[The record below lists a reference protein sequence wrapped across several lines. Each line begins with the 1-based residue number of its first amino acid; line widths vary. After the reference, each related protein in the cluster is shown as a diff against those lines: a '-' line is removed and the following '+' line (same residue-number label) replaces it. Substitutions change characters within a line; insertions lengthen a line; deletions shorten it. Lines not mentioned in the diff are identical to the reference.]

1 MQLGDANNEI
11 LKLFSQ
17 GLTSRQLLVLAA
29 HHRRLDLEKSLC
41 AQTNSKIIGG
51 IFKGVNHT
59 GEAHGSTLCPKILG
73 SYEKEIAQELHEI
86 CKEKDYF
93 IDIGCAEGYYT
104 TGIAKTTTIDTII
117 GIDISESALMQ
128 ARKSAIINEVD
139 HKCQFFSTI
148 EPASKLIKGK
158 SLIMIDVDGSEI
170 SVIKELMGALSA
182 SQKQSTE
189 LLIETDF
196 HSDGCSNESE
206 ISGELIKHGFSVTKS
221 IEQSIYHRFSD
232 ISHQL
237 TTSLLDQVI
246 YGLEGR
252 PSNQKWLIAKPSNYV
267 GGSPEHP

>member
-1 MQLGDANNEI
+1 MKTEDANNGI

-41 AQTNSKIIGG
+41 AQTNNIIVGG
-51 IFKGVNHT
+51 IFKGVKHT

-73 SYEKEIAQELHEI
+73 SYEKEIAQELNNI
-86 CKEKDYF
+86 CKEKDTF

-104 TGIAKTTTIDTII
+104 TGVAKTSCIDTII
-117 GIDISESALMQ
+117 GVDISDSALEQ
-128 ARKSAIINEVD
+128 ARKSASINEVD
-139 HKCQFFSTI
+139 HKCQFFSKI
-148 EPASKLIKGK
+148 KPAAKLIKGK

-170 SVIKELMGALSA
+170 SVIKELMSGLSTSTKQA
-182 SQKQSTE
+182 SE

-196 HSDGCSNESE
+196 HPDGRSNENE

-221 IEQSIYHRFSD
+221 IEQSIHHRFSD

-252 PSNQKWLIAKPSNYV
+252 PSNQKWLIAKPSN
-267 GGSPEHP
+267 

>member
-1 MQLGDANNEI
+1 MKAEDANNGI

-41 AQTNSKIIGG
+41 AQTNNKIVGG
-51 IFKGVNHT
+51 IFKGVKHT

-73 SYEKEIAQELHEI
+73 SYEKEIAQELRNI
-86 CKEKDYF
+86 CKEKDTF

-104 TGIAKTTTIDTII
+104 TGIAKTSHIDTII
-117 GIDISESALMQ
+117 GVDISDSALEQ
-128 ARKSAIINEVD
+128 ARKSASINEVD
-139 HKCQFFSTI
+139 HKCHFFSEI
-148 EPASKLIKGK
+148 KPAAKLIKGK
-158 SLIMIDVDGSEI
+158 LLIMIDVDGSEI
-170 SVIKELMGALSA
+170 SVIKELMSSLSKSQRHA
-182 SQKQSTE
+182 SE
-189 LLIETDF
+189 LIIETDF
-196 HSDGCSNESE
+196 HPDGRSNESE

-221 IEQSIYHRFSD
+221 IEQSIHHRFSE

-252 PSNQKWLIAKPSNYV
+252 PSNQKWLIAKPVN
-267 GGSPEHP
+267 